1 MSINRRGF
9 LRAAVG
15 TTMATAA
22 GGPSFLWG
30 AQERR
35 ATDVVLL
42 GPDKVRLSR
51 LATGLGT
58 VAGSVQ
64 RKLGLQGLADY
75 LHYGFDQGITFWDT
89 AGAYG
94 THPHVKE
101 GLKSVAR
108 EKVAIMSKA
117 RATTADQMKEDLDR
131 FRYELGTDYIDILLM
146 HAVTSPTWPEDL
158 KGPMDALAEARE
170 KGIIRTH
177 GLSCHSL
184 PALQAAVKTP
194 WAHVVLS
201 RINPAGMRM
210 DAEPGAVVPVLR
222 QLKAAGKGVLGMKI
236 LGEGGLR
243 DRVDECL
250 KFVMS
255 LDCVDC
261 FTIGAAD
268 RAELADLIKRIPVA
282 SQAPMAA

>member
-1 MSINRRGF
+1 MYIKRRSF
-9 LRAAVG
+9 LRAAFG
-15 TTMATAA
+15 TTAA
-22 GGPSFLWG
+22 AAIGQNWPLLG
-30 AQERR
+30 AAQRS

-58 VAGSVQ
+58 ISGSVQ

-75 LHYGFDQGITFWDT
+75 LHYGFDQGVTYWDT
-89 AGAYG
+89 ADAYR
-94 THPHVKE
+94 THPHVNE
-101 GLKSVAR
+101 ALKSVPR

-117 RATTADQMKEDLDR
+117 RATTAEQMTADLDR
-131 FRYELGTDYIDILLM
+131 FRKELGTDYIDIVLM
-146 HAVTSPTWPEDL
+146 HAVTDPNWPENL
-158 KGPMDALAEARE
+158 KGPMDVLAEARQ

-184 PALQAAVKTP
+184 AALQAAVKTP

-201 RINPAGMRM
+201 RINPAGERM
-210 DAEPGAVVPVLR
+210 DGQPAVVVPVLR
-222 QLKAAGKGVLGMKI
+222 QLKDAGKGVIGMKI
-236 LGEGGLR
+236 LGEGSLR
-243 DRVDECL
+243 NRVDECL
-250 KFVMS
+250 RYAMS

-268 RAELADLIKRIPVA
+268 RNELTDLIKRIPVA
-282 SQAPMAA
+282 AQSPMAA

>member
-1 MSINRRGF
+1 MYIDRRSF
-9 LRAAVG
+9 LRVAVG
-15 TTMATAA
+15 TTAA
-22 GGPSFLWG
+22 SAVGVRWPLLG
-30 AQERR
+30 ASRR
-35 ATDVVLL
+35 SATDVILL

-58 VAGSVQ
+58 ISGSVQ

-75 LHYGFDQGITFWDT
+75 LHWGFDQGITYWDT
-89 AGAYG
+89 ADAYR
-94 THPHVKE
+94 THPHVNE
-101 GLKSVAR
+101 ALKSVPR

-117 RATTADQMKEDLDR
+117 RAGTAEQMRVDLDR
-131 FRYELGTDYIDILLM
+131 FRKELGTDYIDIVLM
-146 HAVTSPTWPEDL
+146 HAITDANWPENL
-158 KGPMDALAEARE
+158 KGPMDVLAEARQ

-184 PALQAAVKTP
+184 DALKTAVKTP

-201 RINPAGMRM
+201 RINLAGMRM
-210 DAEPGAVVPVLR
+210 DGEPAAVVPVLR
-222 QLKAAGKGVLGMKI
+222 QLKAAGKGVIGMKI

-250 KFVMS
+250 RFVLS

-268 RAELADLIKRIPVA
+268 RNELADLIKRIPAA

>member
-1 MSINRRGF
+1 MSINRRNF
-9 LRAAVG
+9 LRATFGTTLATAVG
-15 TTMATAA
+15 VRA
-22 GGPSFLWG
+22 PLWG
-30 AQERR
+30 AQERG
-35 ATDVVLL
+35 ANDLVLL

-58 VAGSVQ
+58 VSGSLQ

-75 LHYGFDQGITFWDT
+75 LHYGFDQGITYWDT
-89 AGAYG
+89 ADAYG

-101 GLKSVAR
+101 GLRSVPR

-117 RATTADQMKEDLDR
+117 RATTADKMKEDLDR
-131 FRYELGTDYIDILLM
+131 FRHELGTDYIDIVLM
-146 HAVTSPTWPEDL
+146 HAITSPTWPEDL
-158 KGPMDALAEARE
+158 KGPMEVLAEARE

-184 PALQAAVKTP
+184 AALQAAVKTP

-201 RINPAGMRM
+201 RVNPAGMRM
-210 DAEPGAVVPVLR
+210 DGAPSVVVPVLR
-222 QLKAAGKGVLGMKI
+222 QLKAAGKGVIGMKI

-250 KFVMS
+250 RYVMS

-261 FTIGAAD
+261 FTIGAGN
-268 RAELADLIKRIPVA
+268 RTELADLIKRIPVA
-282 SQAPMAA
+282 ARTPMAA